1 MDRNTVVG
9 FILIFALVIV
19 YSIYNQ
25 RKTESFNEEQKHVQD
40 SIALVD
46 SIAALSAIPDLDSAD
61 NQTINHAPVN
71 NDPVIADDDN
81 DSSLIDTSAMG
92 SFASLML
99 GDTETYL
106 FENDLMK
113 LNFSNKGATISS
125 IELKDYKTFNQEPL
139 ILFNPGENKLGL
151 AFYDNKRH
159 YVHTDSLYFT
169 PKNIVSKVSGIDTV
183 ELVFRAAVSDDQYI
197 EYAYRISGSSSMI
210 DFSISFH
217 NMETV
222 LSDKQPS
229 ITLNWAT
236 KLNVLERDLKAEQ
249 KHSTIYYGMPD
260 NDVDY
265 LSESKEYSG
274 QDAKQIKYDLRWVSY
289 KQKFFNTTLISDN
302 AFKSGRVEMTAPDS
316 GSIAKDLRSTLYLP
330 FSKKANI
337 SYPMHLYVG
346 PNEYYTLKKLD
357 IGLDKLVPMGS
368 SILGFINK
376 RFILP
381 VFTFFE
387 KFTGN
392 YGLIILLLS
401 IFIKLILTPLTFK
414 SYKSQAKM
422 KVIKP
427 EVDALKEKYQG
438 DTKKFQMEQMKLYR
452 KAGVNVLGGC
462 LPMLLQFPILI
473 SMYRFFPGAFNLRQE
488 GFLWVTDFTTYD
500 SVYHFATALPFYGDH
515 ISLFT
520 ILMTISSILYARM
533 NSQLTGATGQMKMFQ
548 YFFPIMLLFIFNS
561 FSAALTYY
569 YFLYNILTFAQ
580 TWFIQRFVID
590 EATIRAQ
597 MEKNKTKPKKVGRLA
612 KIQKRMEEVQRQ
624 QNNSRKKK

>member
-1 MDRNTVVG
+1 MDRNTVTG

-25 RKTESFNEEQKHVQD
+25 RKTESYNKAQKHIQD
-40 SIALVD
+40 SIAYVD
-46 SIAALSAIPDLDSAD
+46 SIAALSAIQTNDTLDS
-61 NQTINHAPVN
+61 TPIS
-71 NDPVIADDDN
+71 PVIDTPTEKDEVAAITTPDA
-81 DSSLIDTSAMG
+81 DTSGMG
-92 SFASLML
+92 DFASLMI
-99 GDTETYL
+99 GDTETYA
-106 FENDLMK
+106 FENDIMK
-113 LNFSNKGATISS
+113 IEFSNKGATISS
-125 IELKDYKTFNQEPL
+125 IELKHYKTFSQKPL
-139 ILFNPGENKLGL
+139 ILFNPGNNKLGL
-151 AFYDNKRH
+151 AFYDTHRN
-159 YVHTDSLYFT
+159 YIHTDSLYFK
-169 PKNIVSKVSGIDTV
+169 PLNIISKVSGDDTID
-183 ELVFRAAVSDDQYI
+183 LVFRAATNANSYI
-197 EYAYRISGSSSMI
+197 DFKYRIAGKSSMI
-210 DFSISFH
+210 DFTVSFH
-217 NMETV
+217 NMNTL
-222 LSDKQPS
+222 LSDKQPT

-236 KLNVLERDLKAEQ
+236 KLNVLERDIKSEQ

-274 QDAKQIKYDLRWVSY
+274 KDAKQIKYDLQWICY
-289 KQKFFNTTLISDN
+289 KQKFFNTTLISDK

-316 GSIAKDLRSTLYLP
+316 GTIAKNMKSTLYLP
-330 FSKKANI
+330 FNNQEDMN
-337 SYPMHLYVG
+337 YPMHLYVG

-357 IGLDKLVPMGS
+357 IGLDRIIPMGS

-387 KFTGN
+387 RFTGN

-422 KVIKP
+422 RVIKP
-427 EVDALKEKYQG
+427 EVDALKAKYKG
-438 DTKKFQMEQMKLYR
+438 DQQKFQMEQMKLYR

-488 GFLWVTDFTTYD
+488 SFLWVTDFTTYD
-500 SVYHFATALPFYGDH
+500 SIYNFGTSLPFYGDH

-548 YFFPIMLLFIFNS
+548 YLFPVMLLFIFNS

-569 YFLYNILTFAQ
+569 YFLYNILTFGQ
-580 TWFIQRFVID
+580 TWFIQQFVIN

-597 MEKNKTKPKKVGRLA
+597 MEQNKSKPKKLGRLA
-612 KIQKRMEEVQRQ
+612 KLQKRMEEVQRQ
-624 QNNSRKKK
+624 QNQNKKRK